1 MFQCIIPM
9 MNESDECT
17 LKKFPIYVR
26 YLHKIFAY
34 LASSYLRRSNID
46 ENSMDLKLQELK
58 SDRIP
63 SAAPRNFARARPVIR
78 QFGAFAAFQ
87 GRISKQGPNLKL
99 VSKTNISFLFDRRP
113 FFSRFSL
120 LLCCCSVHIHHF
132 AAASKKTGHE
142 SGKKDGFLIKFGDWN
157 AETIAFKYAF
167 NVHKQ

>member
-17 LKKFPIYVR
+17 PKKFPIYVR

-113 FFSRFSL
+113 FFFSL
-120 LLCCCSVHIHHF
+120 LSSSLLLFSSYPSFRGSI
-132 AAASKKTGHE
+132 
-142 SGKKDGFLIKFGDWN
+142 
-157 AETIAFKYAF
+157 
-167 NVHKQ
+167 